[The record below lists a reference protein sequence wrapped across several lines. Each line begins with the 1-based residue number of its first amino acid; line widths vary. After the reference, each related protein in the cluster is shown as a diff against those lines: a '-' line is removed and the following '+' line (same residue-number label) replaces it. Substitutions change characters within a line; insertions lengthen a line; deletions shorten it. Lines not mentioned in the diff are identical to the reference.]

1 MSNVVRFE
9 VEGGGSVLVEVDEDT
24 FGVERAAR
32 GKDVLIQS
40 GKTLQTVLDTIRWTA
55 RAVLDEL
62 PDLKPDETQVQFGL
76 KLNAETQALIAKA
89 GAEGQ
94 LHITLTWRTK
104 PEYEGAS

>member
-1 MSNVVRFE
+1 LTEGVPCEQGGAVRGG
-9 VEGGGSVLVEVDEDT
+9 GGGSVLVEVDEDT
-24 FGVERAAR
+24 FGVERVAR
-32 GKDVLIQS
+32 DKDVLIQS

-94 LHITLTWRTK
+94 LTSR
-104 PEYEGAS
+104 